1 MPGLESDGRST
12 RVARSPWS
20 WFVALLALGIAV
32 RGLLFWHYGLHT
44 YPDSGTYL
52 TAAHDLFSGG
62 SWAGEGRRTPGYPL
76 LIALVDASPSGLYLL
91 NLAAGLVASSALFA
105 LAFVTTGRPGLAFLL
120 GAFHDFN
127 LQQLFLEGAMLSE
140 AVSTATVAGV
150 VALSAAAISEL
161 RAGRSCWGNLV
172 ALGALTGYSILVRP
186 QFIFFIGLLPPM
198 LIYAVSGLR
207 RPTRMAIGSAVTVA
221 IPALVL
227 VLGWCG
233 IVQQKMGPFALSTQA
248 GFGLMNH
255 TVDYIEWAPP
265 RYAEIKEILLRTR
278 EARIAETGQ
287 SGNTVWIAWPQIQRA
302 TGWSLPTASREF
314 QQLSAELFLQHPTFY
329 LSSVAEAWIP
339 FWSVPI
345 IWDIDAFPSPMVR
358 NALQALW
365 SIEHPLLRL
374 ANLAF
379 LLTVAAAAWPAVR
392 RRLGW
397 DSAMTLMA
405 ATVLASS
412 LIQAMA
418 DKGAGSRY
426 HMTTQSLVVLFV
438 LVAAFRWHTTRTPTL
453 AGGDRT

>member
-1 MPGLESDGRST
+1 MWMRFSGR
-12 RVARSPWS
+12 APLA
-20 WFVALLALGIAV
+20 WFAALFVLGITV
-32 RGLLFWHYGLHT
+32 RGLLFWCYGLHN
-44 YPDSGTYL
+44 YPDSYTYL
-52 TAAHDLFSGG
+52 TAARDLFSGLP
-62 SWAGEGRRTPGYPL
+62 WIGEGRRTPGYPL
-76 LIALVDASPSGLYLL
+76 LISLVGESTVGLYFV
-91 NLAAGLVASSALFA
+91 NFAAGLVTSSALFVI
-105 LAFVTTGRPGLAFLL
+105 AFMLTGRPGLAFII
-120 GAFHDFN
+120 GAAHFAN
-127 LQQLFLEGAMLSE
+127 LQQIFLEAALATE
-140 AVSTATVAGV
+140 TVSTATVTCV
-150 VALSAAAISEL
+150 IALAIFTLGQIRARRSA
-161 RAGRSCWGNLV
+161 WGLLLP
-172 ALGALTGYSILVRP
+172 LGTLAGYSILVRP

-314 QQLSAELFLQHPTFY
+314 QQLSAELFRQHPTFY